1 MEGCLQRVSAEQR
14 EYAGACAPPR
24 MTETD
29 IANTKSQTDGLL
41 EQILDRKNLNEAFK
55 QIERNKGAGG
65 IDGMQDDDLLSYLK
79 EHGQEILQSFR
90 NGKYRPKPVRRVEIP
105 KENGK
110 VRKLGIPTVVGRMIQ
125 QATSQALTPIYEK
138 QFSDNSF
145 GFRSDQEEVLM
156 MH

>member
-1 MEGCLQRVSAEQR
+1 
-14 EYAGACAPPR
+14 

-65 IDGMQDDDLLSYLK
+65 IDGMQVDDLLPNLR
-79 EHGQEILQSFR
+79 EHGQEILQSLQD
-90 NGKYRPKPVRRVEIP
+90 GKYRPRPVRRVEIP

-110 VRKLGIPTVVGRMIQ
+110 VRK
-125 QATSQALTPIYEK
+125 
-138 QFSDNSF
+138 
-145 GFRSDQEEVLM
+145 
-156 MH
+156 